1 MKEAGPSPAGA
12 SGDRP
17 LRILLLAETC
27 NPEWASLPAVSYNTT
42 RALSN
47 YAEVTLVTLEFN
59 RPNLQKTGAGKATI
73 VYVNNEYVSK
83 PLWRFSTF
91 VRGNA
96 DHALTAAAAMQWPAQ
111 VAFEWEAWK
120 RFKDD
125 INGGAFDIVQRLT
138 PMSPT
143 LPSPMARWCPA
154 PFVVGPIN
162 GGLPWPPA
170 FRHEMRR
177 EREYL
182 HYIRDAYRL
191 MPFYR
196 STFSRPR
203 CILAGFSHTIAD
215 LPRSALAR
223 TIDFP
228 EVGVDPEMFSWPG
241 ERPEREQLTFLY
253 AGRLVPYKCPDVALE
268 AFAGSPELRKHK
280 LIVVGDGP
288 ERQRLEAFV
297 TANGLEGV
305 VEMRG
310 KVPQKEVGRL
320 MREADAF
327 VFPSVRELGAGVVVE
342 AMVCGCVPVVV
353 NYGAPGGLVT
363 EETGRR
369 VPLGTKAELVQS
381 IRGELE
387 KLCHDRPSIR
397 RMSHAAHERALGR
410 YAWDF
415 KARKLIDVYDWVLG
429 RRSKPPIYDTDARTP
444 PASASRE
451 GRESSI
457 RAA

>member
-1 MKEAGPSPAGA
+1 MVAPSPTGA
-12 SGDRP
+12 PADRP

-27 NPEWASLPAVSYNTT
+27 NPEWASLPAVSYNTS

-47 YAEVTLVTLEFN
+47 YAEVTLVTLERN
-59 RPNLQKTGAGKATI
+59 RPNLQKTGVGKATI
-73 VYVNNEYVSK
+73 VYVSNEYVSE
-83 PLWRFSTF
+83 PLYRFSTF
-91 VRGNA
+91 VRGNP

-120 RFKDD
+120 RFKDQ
-125 INGGAFDIVQRLT
+125 IHGGAFDIVQRLT

-143 LPSPMARWCPA
+143 LPSPMARWCPV

-162 GGLPWPPA
+162 GALPWPAA

-182 HYIRDAYRL
+182 HYIRDVYRL

-196 STFSRPR
+196 STYSRPR
-203 CILAGFSHTIAD
+203 CILAGFPHTIAD
-215 LPRSALAR
+215 LPRSARAR
-223 TIDFP
+223 AIDFP

-280 LIVVGDGP
+280 LVVVGDGP
-288 ERQRLEAFV
+288 ERQRLEAYV
-297 TANGLEGV
+297 AANALEGV

-310 KVPQKEVGRL
+310 KVPQKEVGQL

-327 VFPSVRELGAGVVVE
+327 VFPSVRELGAGVVIE
-342 AMVCGCVPVVV
+342 AMACGCVPSSSS
-353 NYGAPGGLVT
+353 T
-363 EETGRR
+363 T
-369 VPLGTKAELVQS
+369 
-381 IRGELE
+381 
-387 KLCHDRPSIR
+387 
-397 RMSHAAHERALGR
+397 ALP
-410 YAWDF
+410 
-415 KARKLIDVYDWVLG
+415 V
-429 RRSKPPIYDTDARTP
+429 
-444 PASASRE
+444 AS
-451 GRESSI
+451 
-457 RAA
+457 